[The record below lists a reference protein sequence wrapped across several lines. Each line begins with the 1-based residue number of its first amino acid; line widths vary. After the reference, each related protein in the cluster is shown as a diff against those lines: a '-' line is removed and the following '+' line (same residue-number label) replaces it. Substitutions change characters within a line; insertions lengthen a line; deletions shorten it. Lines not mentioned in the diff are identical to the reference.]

1 MAARH
6 ILAAGNALVAK
17 YRHAGERVMPKAC
30 FQHDRR
36 RGGLRP
42 GLRTSHSRPGFS
54 PAPPQSRWLFETGQ
68 SPTDLEGP

>member
-17 YRHAGERVMPKAC
+17 YRHAGEQVMPKAC
-30 FQHDRR
+30 FQHDRW

-42 GLRTSHSRPGFS
+42 
-54 PAPPQSRWLFETGQ
+54 
-68 SPTDLEGP
+68 